1 MVNYSITRIFS
12 IRNDVNDKK
21 FVSYTTKRLCEV
33 FNNIRQKYKRAKTLQ
48 NPLMIAFNEIGLEH
62 FCIVLEEQCEL
73 KNIDEVNKK
82 VYEYILKYDSINN
95 GYNYKRGYNKTQ
107 QEAETE
113 TDSETDIQP
122 SDGAMGLSLLKGT
135 MGVIPP
141 SETPQ
146 TEPKHEPE
154 PKPEIEPETEP
165 ELKHEPK
172 PKPEPKPETEPVTE
186 PKTQTESVPKHKP
199 HVASL
204 DKFQPLTL
212 KKLNRL
218 HELYIDNE
226 ISIDPTVIQQM
237 IKIEEDLKRVKRG
250 AR

>member
-113 TDSETDIQP
+113 TDSETETELKHEPEPQP
-122 SDGAMGLSLLKGT
+122 K
-135 MGVIPP
+135 P
-141 SETPQ
+141 
-146 TEPKHEPE
+146 EPKHEPE

-172 PKPEPKPETEPVTE
+172 PKPEPKPETEPDPEPE